1 VGIAVTAT
9 AQLQC
14 AFGAAPAVLNVAPA
28 NRVMVE
34 NKPMANIM
42 DNKPNV
48 NIPPFG
54 MCNTL
59 SNPQVASATSAAQ
72 GVLTPQPCLPVIT
85 APWTPGAPTV
95 MVGNQPA
102 LNNSSQCLCQWGGAI
117 TITNPGATRVMVP

>member
-1 VGIAVTAT
+1 MGIAVTAT

-14 AFGAAPAVLNVAPA
+14 PFGVAPAVLNVAPA
-28 NRVMVE
+28 NRVLVE

-42 DNKPNV
+42 DYKPNV

-95 MVGNQPA
+95 MVGGQPA
-102 LNNSSQCLCQWGGAI
+102 LNNSSQCLCQWGGTI
-117 TITNPGATRVMVP
+117 TITNPGATMVMVP